1 MTNQLSKWIISAS
14 GWRTV
19 FAKSC
24 NEQDNTSEIS
34 LENAG
39 LIYLAALSF
48 SEYIKGKVG
57 ENSAVVLGCDSRPTG
72 KIISYIFNEVMKEN
86 NIEVHYTGIT
96 AAPEIMVYA
105 RNYSGFVYVSAS
117 HNPIGHNGIKFGLS
131 DGGVLEGSES
141 AVLADKFRKL
151 VAVKDS
157 EANRQEFL
165 GTVQKILANKA
176 FENFSCTS
184 EEKSQSLKSY
194 FNFTKEVISG
204 TENIQGQEKFFK
216 ELSLKIENNPITVLA
231 DMNGSARCIS
241 IDKDFLSYC
250 GIGFEGMNCNV
261 GEIAHEI
268 IPEPENLVH
277 VADFMTKLQA
287 QGKKN
292 AILAYMPDCDG
303 DRGNI
308 VFWNDK
314 NQCAEILKAQEVFA
328 LCVMSEL
335 ASLRYEEEVSKL
347 PKRKIAVAVNDPTSM
362 RIDAIANFFDAE
374 VFRAEVGEAN
384 VVNLARKLRNEGYI
398 VRILGE
404 GSNGGNITH
413 PAAVRDPINTLFS
426 LIKLIAMPELFKLW
440 CDVSGQNNVFKTD
453 ISLREIQNT
462 LPIYTTTGV
471 TDKRALLHIHTAD
484 HSALKAAYQ
493 SVLELQWQNVG
504 ASFMADYGI
513 MSYEAVSNN
522 GINETRNLKDF
533 TKSAKGGLKLLLKDT
548 GGNPIAFVWMR
559 GSGTE
564 PVFRVMCDVKGDNPE
579 LEKALLAWHTKMIE
593 DADAF
598 A

>member
-24 NEQDNTSEIS
+24 DEQDKTPEIS

-39 LIYLAALSF
+39 LIYIAALSF
-48 SEYIKGKVG
+48 SEYIKEKTG
-57 ENSAVVLGCDSRPTG
+57 EKAAVVLGCDSRPTG
-72 KIISYIFNEVMKEN
+72 KIISFIFNEVMTEN

-117 HNPIGHNGIKFGLS
+117 HNPIGHNGIKFGLA

-141 AVLADKFRKL
+141 ALLADKFRKL
-151 VAVKDS
+151 TSIKDS
-157 EANRQEFL
+157 ENNRQEFL
-165 GTVQKILANKA
+165 RTVQKILENKA
-176 FENFSCTS
+176 LENFSCTS
-184 EEKSQSLKSY
+184 EEKSKSLKSY
-194 FNFTKEVISG
+194 FDFTKEVISG
-204 TENIQGQEKFFK
+204 SENIHQQEKFF
-216 ELSLKIENNPITVLA
+216 ENLSSKIKNNPITVLG
-231 DMNGSARCIS
+231 DMNGSARCVS
-241 IDKDFLSYC
+241 IDRDFLSYC
-250 GIGFEGMNCNV
+250 GIGFEGMNCDV

-277 VADFMTKLQA
+277 VAQFMTKLQS
-287 QGKKN
+287 QGNKN

-308 VFWNDK
+308 VYWNEK
-314 NQCAEILKAQEVFA
+314 KQCAEILKAQEVFA

-335 ASLRYEEEVSKL
+335 ASLRYAEKKSNL
-347 PKRKIAVAVNDPTSM
+347 PKGKLAIAVNDPTSM
-362 RIDAIANFFDAE
+362 RIDAIASYFDAE

-384 VVNLARKLRNEGYI
+384 VVNLARKLRKEGYI

-426 LIKLIAMPELFKLW
+426 LIKLIAMPELFQLW
-440 CDVSGQNNVFKTD
+440 CEVSGQDKAFKTD
-453 ISLREIQNT
+453 ISLNDIQNT
-462 LPIYTTTGV
+462 LPVYTTTGV
-471 TDKRALLHIHTAD
+471 TDKRALLHIHTTD

-522 GINETRNLKDF
+522 GITETRNLKDF

-564 PVFRVMCDVKGDNPE
+564 PVFRVMCDVKGNEPE
-579 LEKALLAWHTKMIE
+579 LEQALLAWHTKMIE